1 MIQGYVNEALEPV
14 IEIGLTRGDAT
25 DSIPTI
31 VDTGFSGH
39 LCLSQRHEEKIEMVF
54 HHVERYELANGEVV
68 AMDVFRGTIVFNGC
82 EQEINLILT
91 ASEDTLIGAA
101 LLCDYLLTINYP
113 ERTVQ
118 VERVQL

>member
-14 IEIGLTRGDAT
+14 IEIGLKRGEAT
-25 DSIPTI
+25 EFIPTI

-68 AMDVFRGTIVFNGC
+68 AMDVFRGTIVFDGR
-82 EQEINLILT
+82 EQEVNLILT

-101 LLCDYLLTINYP
+101 LLSDHLLTINYP
-113 ERTVQ
+113 ERTVR
-118 VERVQL
+118 VEQARP